1 MAYANKKSKIS
12 QAHPDITVVV
22 NVGALLIA
30 QITNIIKEI
39 ISVIIKHVENTV
51 FCLLIFVFL
60 CFCTC

>member
-51 FCLLIFVFL
+51 FCLLLFRL
-60 CFCTC
+60 C

>member
-1 MAYANKKSKIS
+1 MAYANKKTKIR

-39 ISVIIKHVENTV
+39 ISVIIKHVENAV
-51 FCLLIFVFL
+51 FCLLIFRL
-60 CFCTC
+60 C

>member
-51 FCLLIFVFL
+51 FCLLIF
-60 CFCTC
+60 